1 MQLRKPT
8 LIVLGA
14 GVGFVKSF
22 VKGRI
27 QVTEKPRKGK
37 KTEPTGENIYGGFRY
52 RFSYDDYMRELG
64 QKLQRRQGMGRKA
77 FVVTALVLTGMC
89 AAVLFTAVGY
99 AGQQKQSGRTD
110 SVGIQSALNR
120 TYDTEDLGDMI
131 VESVCPSMTSLYRI
145 PCGVMVTLVNDTV
158 IYQNLVRSIDA
169 NAPESIHLCDFPVVE
184 TAYIDKKLEE
194 DMEDVLDAVV
204 MGRAC
209 RNDAAIKN
217 RQPISRMYI
226 KADFKLDDFYTDIIE
241 DELNVKEVIFTDD
254 IRDFTSY
261 TFKPQLRTV
270 GPKYGKQ
277 LGGIQKTLASL
288 DGNTAM
294 DDLNVNGKLTF
305 DVDGVPVE
313 LTRDDLLIDMAQKE
327 GYVSQE
333 DNKMTVVLDTNLTEE
348 LIEEGFVYEIISKIQ
363 TMRKDAGFEVMDHIR
378 VSLNG
383 NEKLAALAQKNAEA
397 ISGKVLAEE
406 LTSGK
411 NFDVVKEWNV
421 NGEKVVIAVE
431 KIG

>member
-37 KTEPTGENIYGGFRY
+37 KTESTGENIYGGFRY

-145 PCGVMVTLVNDTV
+145 PCGVMVTLVNDTASAESHLEAGDIILQADGQETPDV
-158 IYQNLVRSIDA
+158 ASLKSVFTHRQSGERILLSVYREG
-169 NAPESIHLCDFPVVE
+169 ESIE
-184 TAYIDKKLEE
+184 ID
-194 DMEDVLDAVV
+194 
-204 MGRAC
+204 
-209 RNDAAIKN
+209 
-217 RQPISRMYI
+217 Y
-226 KADFKLDDFYTDIIE
+226 
-241 DELNVKEVIFTDD
+241 VID
-254 IRDFTSY
+254 
-261 TFKPQLRTV
+261 Q
-270 GPKYGKQ
+270 
-277 LGGIQKTLASL
+277 
-288 DGNTAM
+288 
-294 DDLNVNGKLTF
+294 
-305 DVDGVPVE
+305 
-313 LTRDDLLIDMAQKE
+313 
-327 GYVSQE
+327 
-333 DNKMTVVLDTNLTEE
+333 
-348 LIEEGFVYEIISKIQ
+348 
-363 TMRKDAGFEVMDHIR
+363 
-378 VSLNG
+378 
-383 NEKLAALAQKNAEA
+383 
-397 ISGKVLAEE
+397 
-406 LTSGK
+406 
-411 NFDVVKEWNV
+411 
-421 NGEKVVIAVE
+421 
-431 KIG
+431 